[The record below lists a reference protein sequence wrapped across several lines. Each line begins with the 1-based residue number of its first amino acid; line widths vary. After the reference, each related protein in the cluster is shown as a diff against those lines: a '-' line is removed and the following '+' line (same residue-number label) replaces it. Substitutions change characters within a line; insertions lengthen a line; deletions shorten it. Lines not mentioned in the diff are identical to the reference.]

1 MKRILGALLFEVS
14 ILNYVIQRDLFWGHF
29 VEPCGDLKRI
39 GDYIMD
45 HSLSFPPL
53 FVVLDV
59 IVTMLFTP
67 RPCSIQALLSLLNN
81 SWAIKDNLVV
91 VQRNF

>member
-1 MKRILGALLFEVS
+1 MKGILGALLFEVS

-29 VEPCGDLKRI
+29 VEPCGNLKCT

-45 HSLSFPPL
+45 HNLSFPPL

-67 RPCSIQALLSLLNN
+67 RPRYI
-81 SWAIKDNLVV
+81 
-91 VQRNF
+91 